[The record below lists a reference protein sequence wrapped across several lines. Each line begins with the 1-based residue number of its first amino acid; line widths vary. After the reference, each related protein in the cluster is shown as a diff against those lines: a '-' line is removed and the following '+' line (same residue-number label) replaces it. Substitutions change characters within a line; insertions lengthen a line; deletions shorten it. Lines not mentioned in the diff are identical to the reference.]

1 MITSEF
7 FTSLLKSAML
17 MTKTVFY
24 SSYRSVKYQVNPMLP
39 RSIIACLSLL
49 LLSPTLGWAG
59 DGAIVEKRAILRAGP
74 DKNSAS
80 VSTIAP
86 GTTLEILATEAQFV
100 QVQLANG
107 KIGWVSEQLVKLP
120 SVVKEATAAPA
131 ETAPAPT
138 ASEAAVSRPEAAVA
152 TPAAPSGNEPTASTG
167 GPVNTTA
174 QWQLVATLLLGGL
187 LGFAGGYAYR
197 ERYYRK
203 RLHGLRV

>member
-7 FTSLLKSAML
+7 FTSLLKSATL
-17 MTKTVFY
+17 TTKTVFY
-24 SSYRSVKYQVNPMLP
+24 SSYRSVKYQVNPMLS
-39 RSIIACLSLL
+39 RSIVACLSFLL
-49 LLSPTLGWAG
+49 LPPSLGWAG

-86 GTTLEILATEAQFV
+86 GTSLEVLATEAQFV

-120 SVVKEATAAPA
+120 SVVKEAAAAPA
-131 ETAPAPT
+131 EAVPAPT
-138 ASEAAVSRPEAAVA
+138 ASETAVSRPSEAVAVPAAAGNTAAATTGSPANAAV
-152 TPAAPSGNEPTASTG
+152 PWP
-167 GPVNTTA
+167 
-174 QWQLVATLLLGGL
+174 LLATLLLGGL

>member
-7 FTSLLKSAML
+7 FTSLLKSATL
-17 MTKTVFY
+17 TTKTVFY
-24 SSYRSVKYQVNPMLP
+24 SSYRSVKYQVNPMLS
-39 RSIIACLSLL
+39 RSIVACLSLL
-49 LLSPTLGWAG
+49 LLPPSLGWAS

-86 GTTLEILATEAQFV
+86 GTSLEVLATEAQFV

-120 SVVKEATAAPA
+120 SVVKEAAAAPA
-131 ETAPAPT
+131 EAAPAPAVTDT
-138 ASEAAVSRPEAAVA
+138 ASSNPGAAAVA
-152 TPAAPSGNEPTASTG
+152 PSAPAGNADASGSQANLTALWPT
-167 GPVNTTA
+167 
-174 QWQLVATLLLGGL
+174 LATLLLGGL